1 MAKKRKGGKGGRG
14 GGNNSSGGGARRRNI
29 TGHGSSTESSSA
41 SDGAPPYV
49 SPRARRAQRESDIG
63 STLIHLGIIWL
74 VVGVLVQL
82 GKGYVQKQTSAD
94 ATASGDGGTDGSNKS
109 WRPFGTED
117 DGTSSTSILKTAQQ
131 LAAKAARASMSP
143 SHYGGYAIPAQQ
155 LRNMEAYPNPLRITD
170 EMRKEFHPVVVF
182 DTNKSDPYKVMDF
195 TKRQAGDDD
204 KAEDGSSGRPAPGSL
219 IPPDQWT
226 RLMKDRKKSKIIT
239 PFTVGRY
246 DEDRRNMY
254 SSDLF
259 DASNGSD
266 ARTVHVGIDI
276 GGPVGTKVHAFADG
290 VVHSAGHNPEWG
302 DYGHV
307 IVVEHEL
314 PTSVSSNPSDDDVES
329 PASKVYALY
338 GHLDA
343 GSIRGKKPGKRIKK
357 GQVIGKMGD
366 LKDNGGWYDP
376 HVHFQLSTNPPPTH
390 DMPGV
395 VSAADRPKA
404 LVEYPDPRLVLG
416 SLY

>member
-1 MAKKRKGGKGGRG
+1 MAKKRKGGRGGRG
-14 GGNNSSGGGARRRNI
+14 GGNSSGSRRRNI
-29 TGHGSSTESSSA
+29 TGYGTSDSA
-41 SDGAPPYV
+41 QSDAPPYV
-49 SPRARRAQRESDIG
+49 SPRDRRAQRESDIG

-82 GKGYVQKQTSAD
+82 GKGYVQKQTAPDAAAAAD
-94 ATASGDGGTDGSNKS
+94 TTGGVGGIGDGSKLWKPFRADDGSTTTN
-109 WRPFGTED
+109 
-117 DGTSSTSILKTAQQ
+117 ILKTAQR
-131 LAAKAARASMSP
+131 LAQKAARASMSP
-143 SHYGGYAIPAQQ
+143 SNYGGYAIPAQQ
-155 LRNMEAYPNPLRITD
+155 LQNMEAYPNPLRITE
-170 EMRKEFHPVVVF
+170 EMRKLFHPVVVF
-182 DTNKSDPYKVMDF
+182 DKTKSDPYKVMDF
-195 TKRQAGDDD
+195 TKRQPDDD
-204 KAEDGSSGRPAPGSL
+204 ANADAEGGSDRPAPGSL

-226 RLMKDRKKSKIIT
+226 RLLKDRKKSKITI

-290 VVHSAGHNPEWG
+290 VVHSAGHDPEWG

-314 PTSVSSNPSDDDVES
+314 PTSLSSNPSGDDDES
-329 PASKVYALY
+329 PSGKVYALY

-390 DMPGV
+390 DLPGV

-416 SLY
+416 PLY

>member
-1 MAKKRKGGKGGRG
+1 MRKG
-14 GGNNSSGGGARRRNI
+14 
-29 TGHGSSTESSSA
+29 
-41 SDGAPPYV
+41 
-49 SPRARRAQRESDIG
+49 
-63 STLIHLGIIWL
+63 
-74 VVGVLVQL
+74 
-82 GKGYVQKQTSAD
+82 
-94 ATASGDGGTDGSNKS
+94 
-109 WRPFGTED
+109 
-117 DGTSSTSILKTAQQ
+117 
-131 LAAKAARASMSP
+131 
-143 SHYGGYAIPAQQ
+143 
-155 LRNMEAYPNPLRITD
+155 
-170 EMRKEFHPVVVF
+170 FHPVVVF
-182 DTNKSDPYKVMDF
+182 DKTKSDPYKVMDF
-195 TKRQAGDDD
+195 TKRQPDDD
-204 KAEDGSSGRPAPGSL
+204 ANADAEGGSGRPAPGSL

-226 RLMKDRKKSKIIT
+226 RLMKDRKKSKMTI
-239 PFTVGRY
+239 PFTVGRF

-314 PTSVSSNPSDDDVES
+314 PASVSPSPSEDGEDL

-395 VSAADRPKA
+395 VSTADRPKA

-416 SLY
+416 PLY